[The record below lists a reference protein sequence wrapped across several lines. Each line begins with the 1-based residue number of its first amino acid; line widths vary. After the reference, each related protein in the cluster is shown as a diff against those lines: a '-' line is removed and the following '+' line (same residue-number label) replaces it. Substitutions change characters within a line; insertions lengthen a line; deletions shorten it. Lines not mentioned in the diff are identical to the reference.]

1 MIAPKI
7 PKKKPSLAMRTCPRC
22 KQILEEDDFAC
33 THSFFFPDGRLPVC
47 NDCITNFLKEHMFDW
62 KFVDKICQWADIPF
76 IPKEW
81 ERLRELNS
89 EETVWAS
96 YAKVFAVDDYKS
108 LGWDDYFHQYQK
120 LKEAG
125 LIEDEIPIVREER
138 YRELR
143 RSWGANYDD
152 DQLNYLEDLYKGLL
166 LSQNVNGA
174 LQIDQARKLCKL
186 SLEIDARIRAGD
198 KDVDK
203 FMSSY
208 DKMVK
213 TAEFTPK
220 NAKNAVDFDSVGEL
234 ALWLE
239 KRGHQNKFY
248 DNVTRDVVDETL
260 KNIENWNQRLYI
272 NESGIGE
279 EVSARI
285 AALKNVQEIENI
297 YGTQKDFDSDEYT
310 NDALKFEDEEEGFE
324 A

>member
-1 MIAPKI
+1 M
-7 PKKKPSLAMRTCPRC
+7 
-22 KQILEEDDFAC
+22 
-33 THSFFFPDGRLPVC
+33 
-47 NDCITNFLKEHMFDW
+47 
-62 KFVDKICQWADIPF
+62 
-76 IPKEW
+76 
-81 ERLRELNS
+81 
-89 EETVWAS
+89 
-96 YAKVFAVDDYKS
+96 
-108 LGWDDYFHQYQK
+108 
-120 LKEAG
+120 
-125 LIEDEIPIVREER
+125 
-138 YRELR
+138 
-143 RSWGANYDD
+143 
-152 DQLNYLEDLYKGLL
+152 

-248 DNVTRDVVDETL
+248 DNVTRDVVDET
-260 KNIENWNQRLYI
+260 
-272 NESGIGE
+272 
-279 EVSARI
+279 
-285 AALKNVQEIENI
+285 VQEIENI

-310 NDALKFEDEEEGFE
+310 NDALKFEDEEEDFE

>member
-7 PKKKPSLAMRTCPRC
+7 PKKASTKLVTCPRC
-22 KQILEEDDFAC
+22 NQFLTEDNFTI
-33 THSFFFPDGRLPVC
+33 THSFFYPSGRLPVC
-47 NDCITNFLKEHMFDW
+47 DDCITDFLRRHDFDW
-62 KFVDKICQWADIPF
+62 KWVDKVCQWADIPF
-76 IPKEW
+76 IVREW
-81 ERLRELNS
+81 ERLKEINS
-89 EETVWAS
+89 DDTIWHS
-96 YAKVFAVDDYKS
+96 YSKIFSSDEYQGI
-108 LGWDDYFHQYQK
+108 GWDNYFHQYQK
-120 LKEAG
+120 LKNVG
-125 LIEDEIPIVREER
+125 MIEDEVPEVREAR
-138 YRELR
+138 YKELR
-143 RSWGANYDD
+143 KNWGANYDD

-166 LSQNVNGA
+166 ASQNVNGA

-186 SLEIDARIRAGD
+186 SLEIDDRIRAGD

-208 DKMVK
+208 DKMTK

-248 DNVTRDVVDETL
+248 DDVTRDVIDETL
-260 KNIENWNQRLYI
+260 KNIENWNQRLYT

-285 AALKNVQEIENI
+285 AALNNIRENENL
-297 YGTQKDFDSDEYT
+297 YETQKEFDTDIYFNEAVSFDDEQ
-310 NDALKFEDEEEGFE
+310 EEFE

>member
-1 MIAPKI
+1 
-7 PKKKPSLAMRTCPRC
+7 
-22 KQILEEDDFAC
+22 
-33 THSFFFPDGRLPVC
+33 
-47 NDCITNFLKEHMFDW
+47 MFDW